1 MLRKEIIGKMIEDQW
16 QITKALWD
24 NKGIRRGNVAK
35 DRLGLLVK
43 LGELASEV
51 NSWKY
56 WKKGKFTDKDR
67 AAEKLGECIAFALVL
82 IKENNRF
89 NVVKLDSRVVEIA
102 YKISETEKRC
112 KSKDRA
118 FLDGQE
124 VAMLL
129 DGIYYLTI
137 NELYNTAIIKI
148 FEIGFLLDLSFE
160 SIVKAY
166 YKEREKVL
174 EKLNEVKENE

>member
-16 QITKALWD
+16 QVTKTLWG

-43 LGELASEV
+43 LGELANEV
-51 NSWKY
+51 NAWKY
-56 WKKGKFTDKDR
+56 WKKGKFTDRDK

-89 NVVKLDSRVVEIA
+89 NAVKLDSRVVEIA
-102 YKISETEKRC
+102 YKITETENRC
-112 KSKDRA
+112 KGKDKAA

-129 DGIYYLTI
+129 DAIYYLTI

-148 FEIGFLLDLSFE
+148 FEVGFLLNLSFE

-166 YKEREKVL
+166 YKERGKVL
-174 EKLNEVKENE
+174 ENIGVRA

>member
-1 MLRKEIIGKMIEDQW
+1 MLRKDIIRKMIEDQW
-16 QITKALWD
+16 QITKTIWS

-43 LGELASEV
+43 LGELANQV

-56 WKKGKFTDKDR
+56 WKKGKFTDKDK
-67 AAEKLGECIAFALVL
+67 AAEKLGECIAFILVL

-89 NVVKLDSRVVEIA
+89 NLVKLDSRLTEIA
-102 YKISETEKRC
+102 YKITETENRC
-112 KSKDRA
+112 KSKDIS

-124 VAMLL
+124 VSMLL
-129 DGIYYLTI
+129 DAIYYLTV
-137 NELYNTAIIKI
+137 NELYNTAIIKL
-148 FEIGFLLDLSFE
+148 FEIGFLLDINFE
-160 SIVKAY
+160 GIVKAY

-174 EKLNEVKENE
+174 EKIEVRV